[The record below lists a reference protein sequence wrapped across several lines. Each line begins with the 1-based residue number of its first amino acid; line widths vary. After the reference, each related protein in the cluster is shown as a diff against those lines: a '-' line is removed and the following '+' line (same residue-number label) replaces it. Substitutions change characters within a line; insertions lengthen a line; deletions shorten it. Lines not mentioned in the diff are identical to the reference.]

1 MSRESVELVE
11 QVYALIPLGIQTTP
25 DQVDRL
31 FRDYLDEQFELH
43 LPPDYPE
50 GEPVFRGRT
59 GMTQFISMLQD
70 TWVDWRFEPQQFLD
84 AGERVVVSG
93 RILAEGGSSGVPIEL
108 ETLHVWTVRT
118 GRATG
123 MQVFRDRSEAFEA
136 ARLSD

>member
-1 MSRESVELVE
+1 MSQENVALVE
-11 QVYALIPLGIQTTP
+11 QVYALIPLGIRTTP

-31 FRDYLDEQFELH
+31 FRDFLDEQFELH
-43 LPPDYPE
+43 LPDYPE
-50 GEPVFRGRT
+50 GEPVFRGRS
-59 GMTQFISMLQD
+59 GMTQFISMLRD

-123 MQVFRDRSEAFEA
+123 MQVFRDRSEALEA
-136 ARLSD
+136 AGLQE